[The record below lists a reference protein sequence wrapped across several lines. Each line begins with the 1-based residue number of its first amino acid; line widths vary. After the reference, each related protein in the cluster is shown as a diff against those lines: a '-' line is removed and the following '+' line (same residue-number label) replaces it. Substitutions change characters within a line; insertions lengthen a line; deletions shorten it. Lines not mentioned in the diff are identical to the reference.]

1 MSIENIK
8 NKLKEEFPDSI
19 IELTNKTSQHYGHDN
34 SGLHLKLKIVNPT
47 FKDLSLVER
56 HKLVY
61 KALKQEMGNE
71 IHALSIEAE
80 DGN

>member
-1 MSIENIK
+1 MTVEDIR
-8 NKLKEEFPDSI
+8 NKLKQKFPNSV
-19 IELTNKTSQHYGHDN
+19 IELINTSSQHYGHDHG
-34 SGLHLKLKIVNPT
+34 GLHLKLRIIDSN

-61 KALKQEMGNE
+61 KTLKQEMGAE

-80 DGN
+80 DGS